1 MRTQGSVGF
10 EKGRW
15 GTVGRVANVEDFDEI
30 EFQAA
35 RTGNHVRA
43 AVRMSELAQQAEP
56 GLRAEFHLRAGEQWM
71 SADDPQRAA
80 DEFSAAIEDGGAT
93 FADARVHLV
102 RALRDLGRE
111 SEAERLLTALT
122 ADRDAVTP
130 RTCDLLA
137 ELFTEQGDLRGALYW
152 ATTGV
157 ERCIQLG
164 DDAELQLLLRLR
176 YRIRVDLGLDE
187 DDYDHMLDTS
197 HPRG

>member
-1 MRTQGSVGF
+1 M
-10 EKGRW
+10 
-15 GTVGRVANVEDFDEI
+15 GRVAAGVGDFDEI

-43 AVRMSELAQQAEP
+43 AVRMSQLAQEVDP
-56 GLRAEFHLRAGEQWM
+56 GLRAEAHVRAGEQWM
-71 SADDPQRAA
+71 MADEPQPAA

-93 FADARVHLV
+93 FADPRVHLV
-102 RALRDLGRE
+102 RALRDLGRQPE
-111 SEAERLLTALT
+111 SERLLAALT

-137 ELFTEQGDLRGALYW
+137 ELFTDQGDLRGALDW

-176 YRIRVDLGLDE
+176 YRTRVDLGLDE
-187 DDYDHMLDTS
+187 DDYDRMLDRTR
-197 HPRG
+197 PRG